1 MHSSS
6 CRRYFGVPLDV
17 STNLD
22 EDAVDEQDGEE
33 LIPNAV

>member
-6 CRRYFGVPLDV
+6 CGRYFGVPLDV